1 MSQGSGNR
9 FFDARPLRDA
19 CLHDVA
25 QHTRGKVASRTVFH
39 QTLLYETNVLRR
51 ATDMDALNQ
60 EFLRL
65 LSSSGW
71 SQARAAEELRLDAA
85 TVSRYRGGTITPSE
99 TVLRLFA
106 EILGEKLV
114 LPGAT
119 IPPSTK
125 TGPRHLE
132 AYEAKALDAL
142 RQLAPD
148 HRRRFCELISQMSEL
163 GAAIKCHPDA
173 PSPDPR
179 SEALR
184 LNALQMDADAQR
196 LLAHRRGSPATA
208 PAAAPV
214 APAPANRPR
223 KIRAIR

>member
-25 QHTRGKVASRTVFH
+25 QHTRAKVASRNVFH
-39 QTLLYETNVLRR
+39 ETLLYETNGLRR
-51 ATDMDALNQ
+51 ATGMDPLNQ

-71 SQARAAEELRLDAA
+71 SQARAADELRLDAA

-119 IPPSTK
+119 ISPSSK
-125 TGPRHLE
+125 NGPRHLE

-142 RQLAPD
+142 RLLPPD
-148 HRRRFCELISQMSEL
+148 HRRRFCELISMISEL
-163 GAAIKCHPDA
+163 SGDIKSSPAASPQDA
-173 PSPDPR
+173 R

-196 LLAHRRGSPATA
+196 LLEQRRRSPATA
-208 PAAAPV
+208 PVV
-214 APAPANRPR
+214 APAAPTPANRPR